1 MPIRWIRRM
10 SFRPAIRYREVMSPS
25 QWSRTAFAIAL
36 VFGSLPVASRILLGD
51 WEFESAVGIAALC
64 AIAGVYFR
72 ILDRRT
78 FRAIPDP
85 AAMLDQANRLAA
97 AGRTDRAMAR
107 LTRAISLSPRFW
119 QAFQYRGELH
129 LFQLNPDAALRDF
142 DSAIELAPAEPHL
155 YVLRAQAHLALGDEA
170 ASARDVELAGS
181 IGNGANHRL

>member
-1 MPIRWIRRM
+1 
-10 SFRPAIRYREVMSPS
+10 MSPA

-51 WEFESAVGIAALC
+51 WEFESAVGIAILC

-85 AAMLDQANRLAA
+85 AAMLDEANQLAS
-97 AGRTDRAMAR
+97 AGRADRAMAR
-107 LTRAISLSPRFW
+107 LTAAIRLSPRFW

-129 LFQLNPDAALRDF
+129 LYQQRPDDALRDF
-142 DSAIELAPAEPHL
+142 DEAIGLAPAEPHL
-155 YVLRAQAHLALGDEA
+155 YALRAQAYLALGDEA
-170 ASARDVELAGS
+170 SSARDFAAADELGKR
-181 IGNGANHRL
+181 IQGL